1 MKKYYIGFNYKENNT
16 AGAKAKE
23 DANLIFDKYGFKKIK
38 IAGKRLSANRYLNAI
53 FTLSLIHI

>member
-23 DANLIFDKYGFKKIK
+23 DANLIFDKYVLRKL
-38 IAGKRLSANRYLNAI
+38 R
-53 FTLSLIHI
+53 